1 MEGSNADD
9 RSIGGS
15 SNGKARVQVANRQSV
30 KRRQQGKR
38 REAIVTA
45 KWQAAEW
52 KNVKERSLIA
62 NIRCYLL
69 KYNYGNMNFVLREYM
84 YFILIRLWTAI
95 LMRDFGWCI
104 FDPGGPACFTA
115 DLRLTLSTTD
125 LLR

>member
-1 MEGSNADD
+1 MLMIGN

-52 KNVKERSLIA
+52 KNVKERSLIV

-84 YFILIRLWTAI
+84 YFILIRL
-95 LMRDFGWCI
+95 
-104 FDPGGPACFTA
+104 
-115 DLRLTLSTTD
+115 
-125 LLR
+125 